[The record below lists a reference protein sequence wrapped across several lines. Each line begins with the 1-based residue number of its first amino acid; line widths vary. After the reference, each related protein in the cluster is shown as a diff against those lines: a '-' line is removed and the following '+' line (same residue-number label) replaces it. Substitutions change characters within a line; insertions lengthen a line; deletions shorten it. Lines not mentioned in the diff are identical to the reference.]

1 MIKISEPWI
10 GEKEKNEVIK
20 VIESGMLVQ
29 GEKVKE
35 FEDRFKEYLGVKNAI
50 AVNSGTAALHLALL
64 SLGLKK
70 DDEVITSAFSFI
82 ASANSVKFCN
92 GKVVFVDIGDD
103 YNIDVSKIKEKISE
117 KTKVIMPIHLFG
129 NSCDMDEIMEIAKE
143 NKLKVVEDCCQ
154 AHGAEYKN
162 KKVGG
167 IGEVGCFSFYASKN
181 MTTGEGGMIVT
192 NDDGIAEKCRLLRN
206 HGSKKKY
213 RHEVLGYNYRM
224 MDLNAVIGIEQL
236 KRLDEFNNKRR
247 ENAEYYNKNLGNV
260 VKPVVDKNKKHVFHQ
275 YTIRV
280 KDRDEV
286 IKKLEEKGIGY
297 GVYYDKPIYKQKV
310 YSGEYEELENTERI
324 SKEVISLPVH
334 PKLSKEDLD
343 KVIEV
348 LK

>member
-117 KTKVIMPIHLFG
+117 KTKVIMPVHLYG
-129 NSCDMDEIMEIAKE
+129 NPCDMDEIMKIAKE
-143 NKLKVVEDCCQ
+143 NKLNVVEDCCQ

-162 KKVGG
+162 KKVGS
-167 IGEVGCFSFYASKN
+167 IGEVGCFSFYPSKN

-260 VKPVVDKNKKHVFHQ
+260 VKPVVDRNKKHVFHQ

-280 KDRDEV
+280 KDRDEI

-310 YSGEYEELENTERI
+310 YSGEYEELENTEKM

>member
-117 KTKVIMPIHLFG
+117 KTKVIMPVHLYG
-129 NSCDMDEIMEIAKE
+129 NPCDMDEIMKIAKE
-143 NKLKVVEDCCQ
+143 NKLNVVEDCCQ

-162 KKVGG
+162 KKVGS

-260 VKPVVDKNKKHVFHQ
+260 VKPVVDRNKKHVFHQ

>member
-35 FEDRFKEYLGVKNAI
+35 FEDKFSKYLGVKNAI

-154 AHGAEYKN
+154 AHGAEYRN

-260 VKPVVDKNKKHVFHQ
+260 FKPVVDKNKKHVFHQ

>member
-10 GEKEKNEVIK
+10 GEEEKKEVIK

-35 FEDRFKEYLGVKNAI
+35 FEDKFSKYLGVKNAI

-117 KTKVIMPIHLFG
+117 KTKVIMPVHLFG

-236 KRLDEFNNKRR
+236 KKLDEFNNKRR

-260 VKPVVDKNKKHVFHQ
+260 IKPVVDRNKKHVFHQ

-297 GVYYDKPIYKQKV
+297 GVYYDKPIYKQKI
-310 YSGEYEELENTERI
+310 YSDEYEELENTERI